1 MNSPCLELQNLHR
14 RFPSRSGPRELL
26 RGISLTLYPGE
37 RILLYGPS
45 GCGKTTLLHLMAF
58 LDQPDEGEI
67 LFQGKNSRNWGE
79 DARCQIRA
87 REIGMVFQQFHLLPH
102 HSVRDNLLLRMR
114 YLRGTEAVQSSAMQL
129 LEEVGLEDRPDQ
141 PARLLSGG
149 EKQRLCIARALL
161 LHPALFLADEPTGNL
176 DPENAENIRRLFA
189 KVSERGAAMVIATHD
204 PEWFSLATRIFRFEA
219 GQLTEEKP

>member
-102 HSVRDNLLLRMR
+102 HSVRD
-114 YLRGTEAVQSSAMQL
+114 
-129 LEEVGLEDRPDQ
+129 
-141 PARLLSGG
+141 
-149 EKQRLCIARALL
+149 
-161 LHPALFLADEPTGNL
+161 
-176 DPENAENIRRLFA
+176 
-189 KVSERGAAMVIATHD
+189 
-204 PEWFSLATRIFRFEA
+204 
-219 GQLTEEKP
+219 